1 MQKGVDY
8 LPMAKPVVQLTTRG
22 SAATERFLIEWCR
35 LLVVLCEG
43 CDLCPQDGE
52 SQLEACEIEGQGGLV
67 NGSSVRTASTFG
79 ESVLQTVH
87 GLLFRKGSVER
98 PE

>member
-22 SAATERFLIEWCR
+22 SAATVRFLTEWRR

-43 CDLCPQDGE
+43 GDLCPTDEE
-52 SQLEACEIEGQGGLV
+52 SLLEACEIEG
-67 NGSSVRTASTFG
+67 
-79 ESVLQTVH
+79 
-87 GLLFRKGSVER
+87 
-98 PE
+98 